1 MLPFHFNS
9 RYFSFFLLL
18 FISFTST
25 LFSQDLP
32 DDRLLEMGFEH
43 STIQMSDGLSIE
55 YIATAFDESQKG
67 TIFYS
72 TGSLATPLFI
82 QVDSLLYGTVPF
94 SFRAFQEDYQFVI
107 LSKPGVSIIE
117 SKEYL
122 NNQHVAVDASGN
134 FRKAYLERNHLDYYV
149 EATNILIQHFAAK
162 AKSKGRQYV
171 VMGHSQGAR
180 VAAKVA
186 ISNSNIT
193 HLVYLSGNP
202 LGRFD
207 QMIREKREANLLGQ
221 ISDEQAQQEIEA
233 LYERWAAINADKESL
248 DGKNGDSNKTW
259 VSFSEYTVDDLLS
272 LDIPIRVAYGTRDI
286 VSRYCDLL
294 PIHFIQNGKTNLSL
308 KAYPGYD
315 HSFFKL
321 QSDGRINYDDFI
333 FEQVIQECIEW
344 LKKEK

>member
-1 MLPFHFNS
+1 MLPFYFNS
-9 RYFSFFLLL
+9 GYFSFLLFLLIL
-18 FISFTST
+18 FTSS

-43 STIQMSDGLSIE
+43 AAIQMSDGLSIE

-72 TGSLATPLFI
+72 TGSLAVSLFI

-94 SFRAFQEDYQFVI
+94 SYQAFQEDYQFVI

-117 SKEYL
+117 SKEHL
-122 NNQHVAVDASGN
+122 NNQHVAIDATGN
-134 FRKAYLERNHLDYYV
+134 FRKIYLEHNYLDYYV
-149 EATNILIQHFAAK
+149 EATNTLVQQFAAK
-162 AKSKGRQYV
+162 AKSNDRQYIA
-171 VMGHSQGAR
+171 MGHSQGAR

-186 ISNSNIT
+186 VNNSNIT

-207 QMIREKREANLLGQ
+207 QMIREKREANLRGQ

-233 LYERWAAINADKESL
+233 LYKKWAAINANKESL

-321 QSDGRINYDDFI
+321 KSDGKVNYDDFI
-333 FEQVIQECIEW
+333 FEQVVQECIDW